1 MVMST
6 VLRIG
11 HRGGAAGYT
20 PENTLA
26 SARKALE
33 LPVDMIELDIHRCAS
48 GELVVIHDDT
58 LERTTNG
65 TGDVADKTLAEL
77 RTLDA
82 GSGEK
87 IPLLTEFLDL
97 VDRKAAVNIELK
109 DPDGWQ
115 PLIALLGD
123 YISSR
128 GWSADDFLVS
138 SFDHLVLWKLKEQD
152 PRFRIGAL
160 AAAIPDGFAAFAKD
174 MQAFSVNVS
183 SASVTDA
190 FIEEAHRYELKV
202 YVYTVNEP
210 AEIARMKS
218 LGVDGIFSDFP
229 DRI

>member
-1 MVMST
+1 MNK

-33 LPVDMIELDIHRCAS
+33 LSVDMIELDIHRCAS

-65 TGDVADKTLAEL
+65 AGEVADRTFDEL
-77 RTLDA
+77 RALDA
-82 GSGEK
+82 GGGEK

-97 VDRKAAVNIELK
+97 VDRKASVNIELK
-109 DPDGWQ
+109 GGDTVQ
-115 PLIALLGD
+115 PLLALLND

-128 GWSADDFLVS
+128 GWSPDDFLVS
-138 SFDHLVLWKLKEQD
+138 SFDHLALWKLKEQD
-152 PRFRIGAL
+152 ARIRTGAL
-160 AAAIPDGFAAFAKD
+160 TAALPDGFAAFAKE

-183 SASVTDA
+183 AGAVTGA
-190 FIEEAHRYELKV
+190 FVEEAHRHELKV

-210 AEIARMKS
+210 ADIARVNS
-218 LGVDGIFSDFP
+218 LGVDGIFSDYP